1 MKYLLDTDTCIYFL
15 NQEKS
20 VINKMNILPAN
31 DMAISII
38 TVAEL
43 QFGAFNSR
51 KIAENMERIEYLRRV
66 INTISLNAKI
76 TAEYA
81 EIKADLRKSGAPI
94 DDFDILIGATAI
106 VNNRILVTNNVQHF
120 SRIKRINI
128 ENWRSAQ

>member
-1 MKYLLDTDTCIYFL
+1 VKYLLDTDTCIYFL

-106 VNNRILVTNNVQHF
+106 VNNRILVTNNFQHF